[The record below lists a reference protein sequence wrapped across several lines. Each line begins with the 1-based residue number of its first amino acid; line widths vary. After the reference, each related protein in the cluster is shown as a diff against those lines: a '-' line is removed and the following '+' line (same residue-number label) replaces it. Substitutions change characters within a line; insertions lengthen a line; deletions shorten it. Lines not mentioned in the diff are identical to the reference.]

1 MARYIDADVLIKR
14 MKPVAEYEYN
24 DTRRKA
30 FNEILDYVQKMPTT
44 NEAEIREQAITEFA
58 GKMKADYVNSD
69 MYYILQNNNYAFPN
83 TSLKM
88 YKDLIDEIATELK
101 GE

>member
-44 NEAEIREQAITEFA
+44 TEAEIREQAITEFA
-58 GKMKADYVNSD
+58 NAMKKKTEDYRFADFLESSWSHTWA
-69 MYYILQNNNYAFPN
+69 ILNFKN
-83 TSLKM
+83 
-88 YKDLIDEIATELK
+88 IVDEIATELK